1 MKKSQWQKTLL
12 ALCTA
17 GMILAAGCSQE
28 KPKNQEKEKGEDT
41 MNKATITMENGEK
54 IHIQLDEDQ
63 APITVEN
70 FVELVQDGFYDG
82 LTFHR
87 IEPGFV
93 IQGGDPLGNGTGD
106 SKVKIP
112 GEFKSNG
119 WDNPISHKRGVI
131 SMARAQNPNSAS
143 CQFFIVHEDSEFLD
157 GDYAAFGHVTEGM
170 DVVDA
175 IASVDTYPNDMPCKK
190 VVIKKIS
197 IV

>member
-1 MKKSQWQKTLL
+1 MKKSQWQKALL

-28 KPKNQEKEKGEDT
+28 KQENEEKNKGEDS

-93 IQGGDPLGNGTGD
+93 IQGGDPLGNGTGGPGHTI
-106 SKVKIP
+106 K
-112 GEFKSNG
+112 GEFKANG
-119 WDNPISHKRGVI
+119 VNNTISHERGVI
-131 SMARAQNPNSAS
+131 SMARAQDYDSAGS
-143 CQFFIVHEDSEFLD
+143 QFFITLDDAAFLD
-157 GDYAAFGHVTEGM
+157 GQYAAFGTVDEESM
-170 DVVDA
+170 EVVDA
-175 IASVDTYPNDMPCKK
+175 IVEQYLTDGKAPVME
-190 VVIKKIS
+190 S
-197 IV
+197 IVMED

>member
-1 MKKSQWQKTLL
+1 MKKSQWQKALL

-28 KPKNQEKEKGEDT
+28 KQENEEKNKGEDS

-93 IQGGDPLGNGTGD
+93 IQGGDPLGNGTGGPGHTI
-106 SKVKIP
+106 K
-112 GEFKSNG
+112 GEFKANG
-119 WDNPISHKRGVI
+119 VNNTISHERGVI
-131 SMARAQNPNSAS
+131 SMARAQDYDSAGS
-143 CQFFIVHEDSEFLD
+143 QFFITLDDATFLD
-157 GDYAAFGHVTEGM
+157 GQYAAFGTVDEESM
-170 DVVDA
+170 EVVDA
-175 IASVDTYPNDMPCKK
+175 IVEQYLADGKAPVME
-190 VVIKKIS
+190 S
-197 IV
+197 IVMED

>member
-1 MKKSQWQKTLL
+1 MKKSQWQKALL

-28 KPKNQEKEKGEDT
+28 KQENEEKNKGEDS

-93 IQGGDPLGNGTGD
+93 IQGGDPLGNGTGGPGHTI
-106 SKVKIP
+106 K
-112 GEFKSNG
+112 GEFKANG
-119 WDNPISHKRGVI
+119 VNNTISHERGII
-131 SMARAQNPNSAS
+131 SMARAQDYDSAGS
-143 CQFFIVHEDSEFLD
+143 QFFITLDDATFLD
-157 GDYAAFGHVTEGM
+157 GQYAAFGTVDEESM
-170 DVVDA
+170 EVVDA
-175 IASVDTYPNDMPCKK
+175 IVEQYLTDGKAPVME
-190 VVIKKIS
+190 S
-197 IV
+197 IVMED

>member
-1 MKKSQWQKTLL
+1 MKKSQWQKALL

-28 KPKNQEKEKGEDT
+28 KQENEEKNKGEDS

-93 IQGGDPLGNGTGD
+93 IQGGDPLGNGTGGPGHTI
-106 SKVKIP
+106 K
-112 GEFKSNG
+112 GEFKANG
-119 WDNPISHKRGVI
+119 VNNTISHERGVI
-131 SMARAQNPNSAS
+131 SMARAQDYDSAGS
-143 CQFFIVHEDSEFLD
+143 QFFITLDDATFLD
-157 GDYAAFGHVTEGM
+157 GQYAAFGTVDEESM
-170 DVVDA
+170 EAVDA
-175 IASVDTYPNDMPCKK
+175 IVEQYLTDGKAPVME
-190 VVIKKIS
+190 S
-197 IV
+197 IVMED

>member
-1 MKKSQWQKTLL
+1 MKKSQWQKALL

-28 KPKNQEKEKGEDT
+28 NEEKNKGEDSV
-41 MNKATITMENGEK
+41 NKATITMENGEK

-93 IQGGDPLGNGTGD
+93 IQGGDPLGNGTGG
-106 SKVKIP
+106 P
-112 GEFKSNG
+112 GHTIKGKFKANG
-119 WDNPISHKRGVI
+119 LNNTIFHERGVI
-131 SMARAQNPNSAS
+131 SMARAQDYDSAGS
-143 CQFFIVHEDSEFLD
+143 QFFITLDDATFLD
-157 GDYAAFGHVTEGM
+157 GQYAAFGTVDEESM
-170 DVVDA
+170 EVVDA
-175 IASVDTYPNDMPCKK
+175 IVEQYLTDGKAPVME
-190 VVIKKIS
+190 S
-197 IV
+197 IVMED

>member
-1 MKKSQWQKTLL
+1 MKKSQWQKALL

-28 KPKNQEKEKGEDT
+28 NEEKNKGEDSV
-41 MNKATITMENGEK
+41 NKATITMENGEK

-93 IQGGDPLGNGTGD
+93 IQGGDPLGNGTGGPGHTI
-106 SKVKIP
+106 K
-112 GEFKSNG
+112 GEFKANG
-119 WDNPISHKRGVI
+119 VNNTISHERGVI
-131 SMARAQNPNSAS
+131 SMARAQDYDSAGS
-143 CQFFIVHEDSEFLD
+143 QFFITLDDATFLD
-157 GDYAAFGHVTEGM
+157 GQYAAFGTVDEESM
-170 DVVDA
+170 EVVDA
-175 IASVDTYPNDMPCKK
+175 IVEQYLTDGKAPVME
-190 VVIKKIS
+190 S
-197 IV
+197 IVMED

>member
-1 MKKSQWQKTLL
+1 MKKGQWQKALL

-28 KPKNQEKEKGEDT
+28 KQENQEKDKGEES

-54 IHIQLDEDQ
+54 IHIQLDDEQ

-93 IQGGDPLGNGTGD
+93 IQGGDPQGNGTGGPGHTI
-106 SKVKIP
+106 K
-112 GEFKSNG
+112 GEFKANG
-119 WDNPISHKRGVI
+119 VNNTISHERGVI
-131 SMARAQNPNSAS
+131 SMARAQDYDSAGS
-143 CQFFIVHEDSEFLD
+143 QFFITLDDATFLD
-157 GDYAAFGHVTEGM
+157 GQYAAFGTVGEESM
-170 DVVDA
+170 EVVDA
-175 IASVDTYPNDMPCKK
+175 IVEQYLTDGKAPVME
-190 VVIKKIS
+190 S
-197 IV
+197 IVMDD

>member
-1 MKKSQWQKTLL
+1 MKKSQWQKALL

-28 KPKNQEKEKGEDT
+28 KQENEEKNKGEDSV
-41 MNKATITMENGEK
+41 NKATITMENGEK

-93 IQGGDPLGNGTGD
+93 IQGGDPLGNGTGGPGHTI
-106 SKVKIP
+106 K
-112 GEFKSNG
+112 GEFKANG
-119 WDNPISHKRGVI
+119 VNNTISHERGVI
-131 SMARAQNPNSAS
+131 SMARAQDYDSAGS
-143 CQFFIVHEDSEFLD
+143 QFFITLDDAAFLD
-157 GDYAAFGHVTEGM
+157 GQYAAFGTVDEESM
-170 DVVDA
+170 EVVDA
-175 IASVDTYPNDMPCKK
+175 IVEQYLTDGKAPVME
-190 VVIKKIS
+190 S
-197 IV
+197 IVMED

>member
-1 MKKSQWQKTLL
+1 MKKSQWQKALL

-28 KPKNQEKEKGEDT
+28 KQENEEKNKGEDSV
-41 MNKATITMENGEK
+41 NKATITMENGEK

-93 IQGGDPLGNGTGD
+93 IQGGDPLGNGTGGPGHTI
-106 SKVKIP
+106 K
-112 GEFKSNG
+112 GEFKVNG
-119 WDNPISHKRGVI
+119 VNNTISHERGVI
-131 SMARAQNPNSAS
+131 SMARAQDYDSAGS
-143 CQFFIVHEDSEFLD
+143 QFFITLDDATFLD
-157 GDYAAFGHVTEGM
+157 GQYAAFGTVDEESM
-170 DVVDA
+170 EVVDA
-175 IASVDTYPNDMPCKK
+175 IVEQYLTDGKAPVME
-190 VVIKKIS
+190 S
-197 IV
+197 IVMED

>member
-1 MKKSQWQKTLL
+1 MKKSQWQKALL

-28 KPKNQEKEKGEDT
+28 KQENEGKNKGEDS

-93 IQGGDPLGNGTGD
+93 IQGGDPLGNGTGGPGHTI
-106 SKVKIP
+106 K
-112 GEFKSNG
+112 GEFKANG
-119 WDNPISHKRGVI
+119 VNNTISHERGVI
-131 SMARAQNPNSAS
+131 SMARAQDYDSAGS
-143 CQFFIVHEDSEFLD
+143 QFFITLDDATFLD
-157 GDYAAFGHVTEGM
+157 GQYAAFGTVDEESM
-170 DVVDA
+170 EVVDA
-175 IASVDTYPNDMPCKK
+175 IVEQYLTDGKAPVME
-190 VVIKKIS
+190 S
-197 IV
+197 IVMDD

>member
-1 MKKSQWQKTLL
+1 MKKGQWQKALL

-28 KPKNQEKEKGEDT
+28 KQGNQEKDKGEDS

-54 IHIQLDEDQ
+54 IHIQLDDEQ

-93 IQGGDPLGNGTGD
+93 IQGGDPQGNGTGG
-106 SKVKIP
+106 P
-112 GEFKSNG
+112 GHRLIVSDTQTFY
-119 WDNPISHKRGVI
+119 GV
-131 SMARAQNPNSAS
+131 
-143 CQFFIVHEDSEFLD
+143 
-157 GDYAAFGHVTEGM
+157 
-170 DVVDA
+170 
-175 IASVDTYPNDMPCKK
+175 
-190 VVIKKIS
+190 
-197 IV
+197 

>member
-1 MKKSQWQKTLL
+1 MKKSQWQKALL

-28 KPKNQEKEKGEDT
+28 KQGNEEKNKGEDSV
-41 MNKATITMENGEK
+41 NKATITMENGEK

-93 IQGGDPLGNGTGD
+93 IQGGDPLGNGTGGPGHTI
-106 SKVKIP
+106 K
-112 GEFKSNG
+112 GEFKANG
-119 WDNPISHKRGVI
+119 VNNTISHERGVI
-131 SMARAQNPNSAS
+131 SMARAQDYDSAGS
-143 CQFFIVHEDSEFLD
+143 QFFITLDDATFLD
-157 GDYAAFGHVTEGM
+157 GQYAAFGTVDEESM
-170 DVVDA
+170 EVVDA
-175 IASVDTYPNDMPCKK
+175 IVEQYLTDGKAPVME
-190 VVIKKIS
+190 S
-197 IV
+197 IVMED